1 MKIYT
6 NKQTDICVCE
16 ATVCPP
22 DVARGRVMCR
32 RGFFFFFSALPC
44 DRPPSANI
52 IPTSTAPA
60 HDDPILVLQAAFRV
74 ERVREREADI
84 GEI

>member
-6 NKQTDICVCE
+6 NKQTFAFVKPPCVHQMSPEVGLC
-16 ATVCPP
+16 VVG
-22 DVARGRVMCR
+22 D
-32 RGFFFFFSALPC
+32 FFFFFSALPC